1 MKRSYQLILYFV
13 LLIFLTSCSARQA
26 ECVKEQIE
34 IESNRKC
41 IMGVPLG
48 GIYEDQRDM
57 GVISEIKK
65 N

>member
-1 MKRSYQLILYFV
+1 MVKILWCLILF
-13 LLIFLTSCSARQA
+13 IILTSCSARQA

-34 IESNRKC
+34 KGNNRKC

-48 GIYEDQRDM
+48 GIYEDKRDFS
-57 GVISEIKK
+57 GIKK